1 MVPVRG
7 IQDISRRKSCR
18 KCMILQ
24 EAEKEAN
31 MFVDIAIKA
40 VGIQFVYAL
49 VVLGVDWIVHKK
61 MKNKE
66 SKGGTV

>member
-1 MVPVRG
+1 
-7 IQDISRRKSCR
+7 
-18 KCMILQ
+18 MILQ